1 MLDKKYKAIYLDLI
15 SRKENGLKME
25 FSLSDNQTS
34 DFYINITRNG
44 FKIDLTGFKTV
55 LYIKNPVGVILKKE
69 LTNYDKQNN
78 LYYCNLENKYKNIV
92 GKYFCQVI
100 IEDEST
106 TEKVV
111 PLNFFSYEII
121 QDIIS
126 EYNEGDVPE
135 SNVYLEYNPDEEKI
149 TVTKIGQYDEPSEK
163 IILTEKIKYDD
174 NLEKIK
180 EVI

>member
-44 FKIDLTGFKTV
+44 FKIDLTNFKTT
-55 LYIKNPVGVILKKE
+55 LYIKNPNGDVLKKE
-69 LTNYDKQNN
+69 LTKYDKNNN
-78 LYYCNLENKYKNIV
+78 LYYCNLEDKYKNIE
-92 GKYFCQVI
+92 GKYFCQII
-100 IEDEST
+100 IEDKST

-111 PLNFFSYEII
+111 PLNTFLYEVNK
-121 QDIIS
+121 DIIS
-126 EYNEGDVPE
+126 EGTTPDIQ
-135 SNVYLEYNPDEEKI
+135 LEYNPDEEKI
-149 TVTKIGQYDEPSEK
+149 IITGKIDYDNNS
-163 IILTEKIKYDD
+163 
-174 NLEKIK
+174 EKIK

>member
-44 FKIDLTGFKTV
+44 FKIDLTNFKTT
-55 LYIKNPVGVILKKE
+55 LYIKNPNGDVLKKE
-69 LTNYDKQNN
+69 LTKYDKNNN
-78 LYYCNLENKYKNIV
+78 LYYCNLEDKYKNIE
-92 GKYFCQVI
+92 GKYSCQII
-100 IEDEST
+100 IEDKST

-111 PLNFFSYEII
+111 PLNTFLYEVNK
-121 QDIIS
+121 DIMS
-126 EYNEGDVPE
+126 EGTTPDIPSGNIE
-135 SNVYLEYNPDEEKI
+135 LEYNPDEEKI
-149 TVTKIGQYDEPSEK
+149 IITGKIDYDNNS
-163 IILTEKIKYDD
+163 
-174 NLEKIK
+174 EKIK

>member
-44 FKIDLTGFKTV
+44 FKIDLTNFKTT
-55 LYIKNPVGVILKKE
+55 LYIKNPNGDVLKKE
-69 LTNYDKQNN
+69 LTKYDKNNN
-78 LYYCNLENKYKNIV
+78 LYYCNLEDKYKNIE
-92 GKYFCQVI
+92 GKYSCQII
-100 IEDEST
+100 IEDKST

-111 PLNFFSYEII
+111 PLNTFLYEVNK
-121 QDIIS
+121 DIMS
-126 EYNEGDVPE
+126 EGTTPDIPSGSIE
-135 SNVYLEYNPDEEKI
+135 LEYNPDEEKI
-149 TVTKIGQYDEPSEK
+149 IITGKIDYDNNS
-163 IILTEKIKYDD
+163 
-174 NLEKIK
+174 EKIK